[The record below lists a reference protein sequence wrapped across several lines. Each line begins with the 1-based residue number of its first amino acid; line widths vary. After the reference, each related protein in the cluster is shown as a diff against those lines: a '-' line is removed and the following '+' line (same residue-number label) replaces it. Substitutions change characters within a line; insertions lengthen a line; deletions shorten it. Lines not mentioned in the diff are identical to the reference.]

1 MAKTIDEIMAE
12 ARNGLTG
19 EKSVDMVHLEHIAEE
34 YAGTEI
40 GKEVESQIADLAYEI
55 LPDDQKEKVAKML
68 YIDGKRMDK
77 VFAEA
82 VELVNQKKIKEAFKL
97 TEALY
102 TKICIN
108 FRETEEHLYLSMRN
122 TLEHQL
128 YLFFYHPSKKLIRAP
143 FDLCAMVMLHGY
155 VLLDLGRAEEAVSVL
170 EDAIRYN
177 PLNPDPYFEMAE
189 CYKYLKQ
196 PEDLLGVTKET
207 LSVATTP
214 VTLSRCYC
222 NLGFYCIEKKDYD
235 SAVCFYYE
243 SLIYADHPGVQAEL
257 HHIHT
262 ITQKKIVP
270 PTREEVNKAFEKYG
284 MQPGANKEV
293 VGVAAALAKE
303 AIEKKD
309 LSGSQFYLLV
319 VYSLTND
326 PEVKE
331 LLEKV
336 SQQKRYSKPQ
346 KDRQGPSLCHIRS
359 HMTPRFLLIS
369 RFILAHPQ
377 KGCKWIFRR
386 FTGRA

>member
-1 MAKTIDEIMAE
+1 
-12 ARNGLTG
+12 
-19 EKSVDMVHLEHIAEE
+19 MVHLEHIAEE

-77 VFAEA
+77 VFAEV

-214 VTLSRCYC
+214 
-222 NLGFYCIEKKDYD
+222 
-235 SAVCFYYE
+235 
-243 SLIYADHPGVQAEL
+243 
-257 HHIHT
+257 
-262 ITQKKIVP
+262 
-270 PTREEVNKAFEKYG
+270 
-284 MQPGANKEV
+284 
-293 VGVAAALAKE
+293 
-303 AIEKKD
+303 
-309 LSGSQFYLLV
+309 
-319 VYSLTND
+319 
-326 PEVKE
+326 
-331 LLEKV
+331 
-336 SQQKRYSKPQ
+336 
-346 KDRQGPSLCHIRS
+346 
-359 HMTPRFLLIS
+359 RFLLH
-369 RFILAHPQ
+369 RKERL
-377 KGCKWIFRR
+377 
-386 FTGRA
+386 